1 MLAILR
7 VRFKCYVNVC
17 YRRFFRRNI
26 SDQKQKFQY
35 RPSHASLVKKLSIA
49 IERRL
54 LSPRAFICLSDIF
67 SLFHSVYLIAEVF
80 ACNWNQAMFRMFCG
94 GKHFWSHLCWHL
106 VIGCSLISG
115 CPSIIPDALVGVVY
129 SPNFP
134 WNYPSYWS
142 CVWRIRAPWG
152 QRVKL
157 TFIKFHLE
165 TSSSCAYDYVKV
177 QDGYY
182 TQLGKY
188 CGFQIPSSSLT
199 VEFHSDSSDTFSG
212 FLALYQTGYSFPT
225 RAPVWPTYRPWT
237 TYRPYYP
244 TTASALQHSCS
255 SYNSE
260 ISKFTNF
267 L

>member
-1 MLAILR
+1 MQTFTCIP
-7 VRFKCYVNVC
+7 C
-17 YRRFFRRNI
+17 
-26 SDQKQKFQY
+26 
-35 RPSHASLVKKLSIA
+35 
-49 IERRL
+49 
-54 LSPRAFICLSDIF
+54 DIF
-67 SLFHSVYLIAEVF
+67 SLFHSQSIFLRRLIAEVF

-115 CPSIIPDALVGVVY
+115 CPSIIPGASVGVVY

-134 WNYPSYWS
+134 WSYPSDIL
-142 CVWRIRAPWG
+142 CVWRIRAPTG

-157 TFIKFHLE
+157 TFIKFNLE

-177 QDGYY
+177 LDGYY

-188 CGFQIPSSSLT
+188 CGFQIPSSISSSSSSLT
-199 VEFHSDSSDTFSG
+199 VEFHSDSSSTFSG

-225 RAPVWPTYRPWT
+225 RAPVWPTYTPVWPTYTPVWPTYRPWT

-244 TTASALQHSCS
+244 TKASALQHSCS
-255 SYNSE
+255 SYSSE

>member
-1 MLAILR
+1 MDTLFVTIFLFRSRNANADLHMHPLWYFLAFPFTVYFFTKTDSRGLR
-7 VRFKCYVNVC
+7 VQLE
-17 YRRFFRRNI
+17 
-26 SDQKQKFQY
+26 S
-35 RPSHASLVKKLSIA
+35 S
-49 IERRL
+49 
-54 LSPRAFICLSDIF
+54 
-67 SLFHSVYLIAEVF
+67 
-80 ACNWNQAMFRMFCG
+80 
-94 GKHFWSHLCWHL
+94 WSHLCWHL

-115 CPSIIPDALVGVVY
+115 CPSIIPDASVGVVY

-134 WNYPSYWS
+134 WSYPSDIS
-142 CVWRIRAPWG
+142 CEWRIRAPWG

-157 TFIKFHLE
+157 TFIKFNLKAF
-165 TSSSCAYDYVKV
+165 SSCAYDYVKV
-177 QDGYY
+177 LDGYY

-188 CGFQIPSSSLT
+188 CGFQIPFSISSSSSSLT

-225 RAPVWPTYRPWT
+225 RAPVWPTYTPVWPTYRPWT

-255 SYNSE
+255 SYSSE

>member
-1 MLAILR
+1 M
-7 VRFKCYVNVC
+7 
-17 YRRFFRRNI
+17 
-26 SDQKQKFQY
+26 
-35 RPSHASLVKKLSIA
+35 
-49 IERRL
+49 
-54 LSPRAFICLSDIF
+54 
-67 SLFHSVYLIAEVF
+67 
-80 ACNWNQAMFRMFCG
+80 
-94 GKHFWSHLCWHL
+94 
-106 VIGCSLISG
+106 
-115 CPSIIPDALVGVVY
+115 GVVY

-134 WNYPSYWS
+134 WSYPSDIL
-142 CVWRIRAPWG
+142 CVWRIRAPTG

-157 TFIKFHLE
+157 TFIKFNLE

-177 QDGYY
+177 LDGYY

-188 CGFQIPSSSLT
+188 CGFQIPFSISSSSSSLT

-225 RAPVWPTYRPWT
+225 RAPVWPTYTSVWPTYTPVWPTYRPWT

-255 SYNSE
+255 SYSSE

>member
-1 MLAILR
+1 
-7 VRFKCYVNVC
+7 
-17 YRRFFRRNI
+17 
-26 SDQKQKFQY
+26 
-35 RPSHASLVKKLSIA
+35 
-49 IERRL
+49 
-54 LSPRAFICLSDIF
+54 
-67 SLFHSVYLIAEVF
+67 
-80 ACNWNQAMFRMFCG
+80 MFRMFCG

-115 CPSIIPDALVGVVY
+115 CPSIIPGASVGVVY

-134 WNYPSYWS
+134 WSYPSDIS
-142 CVWRIRAPWG
+142 CEWRIRAPTG

-157 TFIKFHLE
+157 TFIKFNLE

-177 QDGYY
+177 QNGYF

-188 CGFQIPSSSLT
+188 CGFQIPFSISSSSTPLT
-199 VEFHSDSSDTFSG
+199 VEFHSDSSATFSG

-225 RAPVWPTYRPWT
+225 RAPVWPTYTPFWPTYTPVWPTYRPWT

-244 TTASALQHSCS
+244 TKASALQHSCS
-255 SYNSE
+255 SYSSE
-260 ISKFTNF
+260 ISKLTNF